1 MPEFI
6 PHIEKIL
13 TALAMPV
20 GLLWIFLFVLFLL
33 VRRSKQKFMAL
44 IIFLVWIGLS
54 FAGNDYGGAFITA
67 QLERP
72 YRDIEPLEEEPFDAV
87 VVLGG
92 GTSLTPSEK
101 PQLAEAG
108 DRIALGARLYH
119 AGLTPLLVAAGGTEL
134 EGAIDAAE
142 LWQQL
147 NVPEE
152 AIIKIGGRNTAAEM
166 QELAEFI
173 KEKDWTG
180 KRLGLVT
187 SAAHMSRA
195 LRLARDNDLSLL
207 PLPADFKSTWPKFRP
222 ARLIPSGS
230 GLYRTERATK
240 ELLARVVGR

>member
-6 PHIEKIL
+6 PHIEKTL

-20 GLLWIFLFVLFLL
+20 GMLWIFLFVLFLL
-33 VRRSKQKFMAL
+33 VRQSKQKFTAL
-44 IIFLVWIGLS
+44 VVLLVWIGLS
-54 FAGNDYGGAFITA
+54 IAGNDYGGALIIA
-67 QLERP
+67 ELERP
-72 YRDIEPLEEEPFDAV
+72 YRDIKPLEEKPFDAV

-92 GTSLTPSEK
+92 GTSLTPCEK

-108 DRIALGARLYH
+108 DRVALGARLYH
-119 AGLTPLLVAAGGTEL
+119 ANLTPLLVATGENEL
-134 EGAIDAAE
+134 EGSINAAE

-166 QELAEFI
+166 QELARLI
-173 KEKDWTG
+173 KEKNWIN
-180 KRLGLVT
+180 KRLGLIT

-195 LRLARDNDLSLL
+195 LRLARDNNLALH
-207 PLPADFKSTWPKFRP
+207 PLPADFKSTWPEFQP